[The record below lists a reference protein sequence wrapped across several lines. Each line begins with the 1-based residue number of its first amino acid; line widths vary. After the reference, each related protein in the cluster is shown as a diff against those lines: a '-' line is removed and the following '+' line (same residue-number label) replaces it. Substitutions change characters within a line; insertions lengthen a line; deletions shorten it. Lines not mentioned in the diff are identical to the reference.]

1 MARNRRRCD
10 VGKEVAMEKCMLGVK
25 DIRDILGVSDTKAYA
40 LIRGMNDELKAA
52 GYIVVAGKVPR
63 AYWETK
69 FYSGKEMDNANQ
81 NNRSV

>member
-1 MARNRRRCD
+1 
-10 VGKEVAMEKCMLGVK
+10 
-25 DIRDILGVSDTKAYA
+25 
-40 LIRGMNDELKAA
+40 MNDELKAA